1 MKEAFRFPR
10 FEISRTTLVQLI
22 ATVSHTLFLLQ
33 VNKGVYQLNFS
44 LNAINNCIFKNCLTY
59 KIHVYKYQECAQSL
73 FKKNRCLYVYD
84 LFFLFIQCSVIIVHR
99 CRYHF
104 DTLAVNRCQMQTSL
118 FQSHPFSDDNSVDCR
133 NNLTWL
139 SLQS

>member
-1 MKEAFRFPR
+1 MFINIKNAPR
-10 FEISRTTLVQLI
+10 
-22 ATVSHTLFLLQ
+22 VSK
-33 VNKGVYQLNFS
+33 NGV
-44 LNAINNCIFKNCLTY
+44 CM
-59 KIHVYKYQECAQSL
+59 
-73 FKKNRCLYVYD
+73 YVYD

-104 DTLAVNRCQMQTSL
+104 DTVNRCQMQTSL

-139 SLQS
+139 SLQSPRLTVDSLII